1 MVRPAD
7 VAAAQEVLFR
17 ITAELT
23 PKAGKGELLMAAKG
37 LGKGTGD
44 TSSVDD
50 QGVALQEGHSRSEEL
65 RAAKPGDIIISI
77 GEDYS
82 DENGSKGL
90 HIQCAIMNSFYCAKN
105 GNSDDTRDINLGETK
120 GPLATSVTHPA
131 FQNRPGTAHDF
142 HIDEPAKDEYS
153 DGRSWKSCA
162 SSASS

>member
-37 LGKGTGD
+37 PGKGTGD

-90 HIQCAIMNSFYCAKN
+90 HIQCAIMNSF
-105 GNSDDTRDINLGETK
+105 
-120 GPLATSVTHPA
+120 
-131 FQNRPGTAHDF
+131 
-142 HIDEPAKDEYS
+142 
-153 DGRSWKSCA
+153 
-162 SSASS
+162 